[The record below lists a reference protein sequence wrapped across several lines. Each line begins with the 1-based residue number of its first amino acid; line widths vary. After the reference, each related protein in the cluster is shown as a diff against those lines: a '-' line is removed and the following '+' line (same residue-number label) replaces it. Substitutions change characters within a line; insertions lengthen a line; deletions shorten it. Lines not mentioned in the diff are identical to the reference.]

1 VGFDESSNLARGELN
16 VFLLEVKEVTRR
28 FGGLVAVD
36 SLSFNVRAGETVSII
51 GPNGAGK
58 TTVFNLITGFQ
69 RPSEG
74 QIIFDGVNLAGK
86 KPYRIALAGVGRT
99 FQVVKPLRG
108 LTVFENILVGAFAR
122 TGDREE
128 ARSIAEDVIEFTD
141 LTTVADAKADGLPIG
156 LRKRLELARSL
167 ATRPRL
173 ILLDEVMSGLNPTE
187 SKDAIELMKR
197 LRDERGISAVAGV
210 EHVMQVVMSISDRV
224 IVLNH
229 GRKIAEGT
237 PAEVASDPVVVEAYL
252 GSKETSLK
260 AIQSPAE
267 PDAASTPEGFIQDS

>member
-1 VGFDESSNLARGELN
+1 M
-16 VFLLEVKEVTRR
+16 FLLEVKGLTRR

-36 SLSFNVRAGETVSII
+36 SLSFNVSAGETVSII

-58 TTVFNLITGFQ
+58 TTVFNLITGFY

-74 QIIFDGVNLAGK
+74 EIIFDGVNLAGK
-86 KPYRIALAGVGRT
+86 KPYKIALAGVGRT
-99 FQVVKPLRG
+99 FQVVKPLRR
-108 LTVFENILVGAFAR
+108 LSVFENILVGAFAR

-128 ARSIAEDVIEFTD
+128 ARSIAEDVIDFTN
-141 LTTVADAKADGLPIG
+141 LAAVAGAKADGLPIG
-156 LRKRLELARSL
+156 LRKRLELARTL
-167 ATRPRL
+167 ATGPSL

-187 SKDAIELMKR
+187 SKEAIELMKR

-237 PAEVASDPVVVEAYL
+237 PAEVANDPEVIEAYL
-252 GSKETSLK
+252 GK
-260 AIQSPAE
+260 
-267 PDAASTPEGFIQDS
+267 

>member
-1 VGFDESSNLARGELN
+1 VS
-16 VFLLEVKEVTRR
+16 LLEVRDLTKR

-36 SLSFNVRAGETVSII
+36 SLSFSVVAGETVSII

-69 RPSEG
+69 RPTSGE
-74 QIIFDGVNLAGK
+74 IVFDGMNLGGT
-86 KPYRIALAGVGRT
+86 KPHKIALAGVGRT

-108 LTVFENILVGAFAR
+108 LSVFDNILVGAFAR
-122 TGDREE
+122 TGDGEE
-128 ARSIAEDVIEFTD
+128 ARRIAEDVIEFTD
-141 LTTVADAKADGLPIG
+141 LARLRNALADGLPIG
-156 LRKRLELARSL
+156 TRKRLELARSL
-167 ATRPRL
+167 ATGPKL

-187 SKDAIELMKR
+187 SLEAIELIKR

-229 GRKIAEGT
+229 GRKIAEGS
-237 PAEVASDPVVVEAYL
+237 PSEVVDNPDVIEAYL
-252 GSKETSLK
+252 GK
-260 AIQSPAE
+260 
-267 PDAASTPEGFIQDS
+267 

>member
-1 VGFDESSNLARGELN
+1 
-16 VFLLEVKEVTRR
+16 VFLLEVKDLSKR

-36 SLSFNVRAGETVSII
+36 SLSFTVSPGETVSII

-58 TTVFNLITGFQ
+58 TTVFNLITGFYQ
-69 RPSEG
+69 PTTGEINFNGS
-74 QIIFDGVNLAGK
+74 NLVGS
-86 KPYRIALAGVGRT
+86 KPHKIALAGVGRT

-122 TGDREE
+122 TGDRNE
-128 ARSIAEDVIEFTD
+128 ARRIAQDVIEFTD
-141 LTTVADAKADGLPIG
+141 LGALADAIADGLPIG
-156 LRKRLELARSL
+156 MRKRLELARSL
-167 ATRPRL
+167 ATRPKL

-187 SKDAIELMKR
+187 SKDAVELIKR

-210 EHVMQVVMSISDRV
+210 EHVMHVVMSISDRV

-237 PAEVASDPVVVEAYL
+237 PSEVIDNPDVIEAYL
-252 GSKETSLK
+252 GK
-260 AIQSPAE
+260 
-267 PDAASTPEGFIQDS
+267 

>member
-1 VGFDESSNLARGELN
+1 M
-16 VFLLEVKEVTRR
+16 FLLEVKDLTRR

-141 LTTVADAKADGLPIG
+141 LTTVAGAKAEGLPIG

-167 ATRPRL
+167 ATKPRL

-237 PAEVASDPVVVEAYL
+237 PAEVANDPVVVEAYL
-252 GSKETSLK
+252 GT
-260 AIQSPAE
+260 
-267 PDAASTPEGFIQDS
+267 

>member
-1 VGFDESSNLARGELN
+1 
-16 VFLLEVKEVTRR
+16 VFLLEVKDLTKR

-36 SLSFNVRAGETVSII
+36 SLSFSVSAGETVSII

-58 TTVFNLITGFQ
+58 TTVFNLITGFHQ
-69 RPSEG
+69 PTRGEINFEG
-74 QIIFDGVNLAGK
+74 ANLVGS
-86 KPYRIALAGVGRT
+86 KPHKIALAGVGRT

-122 TGDREE
+122 KGDRTE
-128 ARSIAEDVIEFTD
+128 AVMIAKDIIEFTD
-141 LTTVADAKADGLPIG
+141 LASQSDMLADGLPIG

-167 ATRPRL
+167 ATGPKL

-187 SKDAIELMKR
+187 SKEAIELIKR

-229 GRKIAEGT
+229 GRKIAEGP
-237 PAEVASDPVVVEAYL
+237 PAQIVDNPDVIEAYL
-252 GSKETSLK
+252 GK
-260 AIQSPAE
+260 
-267 PDAASTPEGFIQDS
+267 

>member
-1 VGFDESSNLARGELN
+1 VS
-16 VFLLEVKEVTRR
+16 LLEVRDLTKR

-36 SLSFNVRAGETVSII
+36 SLTFEVSEGETVSII

-58 TTVFNLITGFQ
+58 TTVFNLITGYQ
-69 RPSEG
+69 TPNQGE
-74 QIIFDGVNLAGK
+74 IIFDGLSLVGMRPHK
-86 KPYRIALAGVGRT
+86 VALAGIGRT

-108 LTVFENILVGAFAR
+108 LTILENILVGAFAR
-122 TGDREE
+122 TNDRDE
-128 ARSIAEDVIEFTD
+128 ARRIADDIVEFTD
-141 LTTVADAKADGLPIG
+141 LATHRDVLSDGLPIG

-167 ATRPRL
+167 ATGPKL

-187 SKDAIELMKR
+187 SRESVELIRR

-237 PAEVASDPVVVEAYL
+237 PEQVAADKEVITAYL
-252 GSKETSLK
+252 GE
-260 AIQSPAE
+260 
-267 PDAASTPEGFIQDS
+267 